1 MQKRLTEQTQEKA
14 FGSTVGST
22 VGSNIKSSTIT
33 NTYTYTNTYTNTNPI
48 KRVVFWGTNACKK
61 YFERKDE
68 NG

>member
-1 MQKRLTEQTQEKA
+1 MSCKDCKYFIQGKGHSGSCEKMPYHKHKGGQIA
-14 FGSTVGST
+14 KKADGT
-22 VGSNIKSSTIT
+22 
-33 NTYTYTNTYTNTNPI
+33 PI